1 MTAMPPVK
9 EPISRKI
16 AYILMALVYPL
27 IHLVS
32 GLITQLTFLFPIQSQ
47 VAAELGPSATVEEIT
62 KEALSRYAA
71 KADLANLISHL
82 LTIAVVILLFLLIR
96 KAAGKEREGLSVRE
110 YFSLKPVDPLV
121 LLFSA
126 ILAVGFYHLVIGLLQ
141 LFAWI
146 APSLYESYQNAS
158 SSLGGEQNRLLGFL
172 TLVITAPLT
181 EELIY
186 RAMTLSHLGKA
197 IPRVAALILASL
209 LFGLVHG
216 NPLWILYAAL
226 MGAIFG
232 FLFYRCDSIYP
243 SLVMHVVFN
252 FIGFLY
258 SLLDADRL
266 SEGTIAVLNLVS
278 YTLIGLSLLIV
289 PLTLFFLLRRTKKK
303 TNFS

>member
-1 MTAMPPVK
+1 MTAKPPAK
-9 EPISRKI
+9 EPMSRKI
-16 AYILMALVYPL
+16 AYILLALVYPL

-32 GLITQLTFLFPIQSQ
+32 GLITQLLFLFPIQKQ
-47 VAAELGPSATVEEIT
+47 VVTELGSAATAEEIT

-82 LTIAVVILLFLLIR
+82 LTIAAVILLFLIIR
-96 KAAGKEREGLSVRE
+96 KVAGKEHEGLSVRE

-121 LLFSA
+121 LILSA
-126 ILAVGFYHLVIGLLQ
+126 ILAVGFYHLVIGLIQ
-141 LFAWI
+141 LIGLI

-158 SSLGGEQNRLLGFL
+158 SSLGGEENRLFGFL
-172 TLVITAPLT
+172 SLVITAPLT

-186 RAMTLSHLGKA
+186 RSMTLSHLEKA
-197 IPRVAALILASL
+197 MPRGVALALTSL

-216 NPLWILYAAL
+216 NFIWMLYAAL

-232 FLFYRCDSIYP
+232 FLFYRCDSVFP

-258 SLLDADRL
+258 SLLDTEKL
-266 SEGTIAVLNLVS
+266 SEGMVAALNLVS
-278 YTLIGLSLLIV
+278 FTLIGLSLLIV
-289 PLTLFFLLRRTKKK
+289 PLTLFFILRRTRRKP
-303 TNFS
+303 NL